1 MINASYANIPGE
13 LQAFQVQII
22 YGNQIIDI
30 DASKVFELVTRFSYS
45 RGYVSGYIKLQD
57 TISVFEFVGA
67 YNYIFL
73 RVIAKDCLGLEY
85 DSVYS
90 LTRIEKQNSNHGA
103 VVYCEFIDEFAY
115 VLNSTFISAGYKN
128 ASTPK
133 VLAGVYQK
141 LMDKKIFVHKKGLN
155 IPSEGF
161 KEHEELVIPGN
172 KSIFAWGLH
181 RSVIDDFVLIDGRNG
196 ISILK
201 TSDLW
206 NKSIDSK
213 IELKQVLK
221 ASTPF
226 NIREVRLVQ
235 DAINST
241 LYLPDSVAFST
252 DSNTISFQSNS
263 LSLCA
268 KDLGASLLFPEINS
282 QIGVKLT
289 DSTYKSIYNM
299 KTFEMIKL
307 KVTLNSGSYIY
318 NLMQKLKI
326 EVPSALSLK
335 GFETPML
342 NGDYVIIAIEDRIT
356 AGILNQTL
364 TLARPGVSK

>member
-1 MINASYANIPGE
+1 MINTSYANIPGE
-13 LQAFQVQII
+13 LQSFQVQII
-22 YGNQIIDI
+22 YGNEIIDI
-30 DASKVFELVTRFSYS
+30 DASKVFELVTRFSYN

-103 VVYCEFIDEFAY
+103 IVYCEFIDEFAY
-115 VLNSTFISAGYKN
+115 ALNSTFISAGYKK

-133 VLAGVYQK
+133 VLAGIYQK

-155 IPSEGF
+155 IPSDGF

-172 KSIFAWGLH
+172 KSVFAWGLH
-181 RSVIDDFVLIDGRNG
+181 RSAIDDFVIIDGRNG
-196 ISILK
+196 VSILK
-201 TSDLW
+201 SSDLW
-206 NKSIDSK
+206 SKSIDSK
-213 IELKQVLK
+213 IELKKLLK
-221 ASTPF
+221 AATPF
-226 NIREVRLVQ
+226 SIREVSLVQ

-241 LYLPDSVAFST
+241 LYLPDYVSFFT
-252 DSNTISFQSNS
+252 KSNTINLEANS

-268 KDLGASLLFPEINS
+268 KELGASVLFPQINS

-289 DSTYKSIYNM
+289 DRNYKSIYNM
-299 KTFEMIKL
+299 QTFETIKL

-342 NGDYVIIAIEDRIT
+342 NGEYVITAIEDRIT

-364 TLARPGVSK
+364 TLSRPGVS

>member
-1 MINASYANIPGE
+1 MINTSYANIPGE
-13 LQAFQVQII
+13 LQSFQVQIL
-22 YGNQIIDI
+22 YGNEIIEI

-115 VLNSTFISAGYKN
+115 VLNSTFLSVGYKN

-155 IPSEGF
+155 IPSDGF
-161 KEHEELVIPGN
+161 KEHEELVLPGN
-172 KSIFAWGLH
+172 KSVFAWGLH
-181 RSVIDDFVLIDGRNG
+181 RSVIDDFVLIDGRDG
-196 ISILK
+196 ISIIK
-201 TSDLW
+201 SSDLW
-206 NKSIDSK
+206 SKSINSK

-252 DSNTISFQSNS
+252 NSNTIIFESNS
-263 LSLCA
+263 LDLCA
-268 KDLGASLLFPEINS
+268 KEIGASLLFPQINS

-289 DSTYKSIYNM
+289 DSTNKTIYNM

-342 NGDYVIIAIEDRIT
+342 NGEYVIIAIEDRIT